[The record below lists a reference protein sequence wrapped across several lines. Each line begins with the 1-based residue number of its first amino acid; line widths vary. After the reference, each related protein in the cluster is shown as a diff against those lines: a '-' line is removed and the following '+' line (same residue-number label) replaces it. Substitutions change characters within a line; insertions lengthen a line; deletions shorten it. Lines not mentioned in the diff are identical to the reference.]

1 MSLALYSIANPY
13 DSLRVFNPVVLTS
26 FSNFTIGSTHLPVNF
41 FNRLYFGGL
50 INENEKGKINSVNKI
65 QRSGFELDVN
75 IGADLFNDN
84 NEGWYVNFQNI
95 ITTGAQYNQGL
106 FDLIFR
112 GNTGFNENI
121 NLGKTAFHFRNHQL
135 FQFGR
140 FNQKIKYGITI
151 GNILQES
158 NGQFGKNDYLNFS
171 NPYEWNILTSP
182 NIYSIPKSNNPIMK
196 NGNSLGIYFKIS
208 EKINFLKNLNYNF
221 EIKNL
226 GLILLHNNIEKINFD
241 TSLTYSGLSI
251 DQMLNLNDS
260 GNTFNNILNPKP
272 FSESMFLLTPFEFN
286 TNIIFNKN
294 KMKYYSGIYYR
305 HNSQYFPKIYLG
317 LNIRNARK
325 LNFGSMLSY
334 GGYNK
339 FQLGLSSE
347 YLINNLNINLILQNL
362 LGLIPSNGKSI
373 GIYLKLSWKMK

>member
-1 MSLALYSIANPY
+1 M
-13 DSLRVFNPVVLTS
+13 
-26 FSNFTIGSTHLPVNF
+26 
-41 FNRLYFGGL
+41 
-50 INENEKGKINSVNKI
+50 
-65 QRSGFELDVN
+65 
-75 IGADLFNDN
+75 
-84 NEGWYVNFQNI
+84 
-95 ITTGAQYNQGL
+95 
-106 FDLIFR
+106 IFR

-121 NLGKTAFHFRNHQL
+121 NLGKTAFHFRNHQI

-241 TSLTYSGLSI
+241 TSLTYSGISI
-251 DQMLNLNDS
+251 DQILNLNDS
-260 GNTFNNILNPKP
+260 GNVFNNIFNPKP
-272 FSESMFLLTPFEFN
+272 FSENIFLITPFEFN

-294 KMKYYSGIYYR
+294 KMKCYSGFYYR

-317 LNIRNARK
+317 LNIRNSRK
-325 LNFGSMLSY
+325 LNFGSILSY

-347 YLINNLNINLILQNL
+347 YLINNLKINLILQNL
-362 LGLIPSNGKSI
+362 LGLIPSNGKSF
-373 GIYLKLSWKMK
+373 GIYLKLSWKIK